1 MQRQTVQVQTRADYN
16 TFVAHLYHLSINIG
30 LASAC
35 RALGINV
42 ERGKKIAQRRG
53 FNISKV
59 REGRGQFPAPVPT
72 SPFAIEATN
81 QVVQHYGDRAKISAT
96 IAGAKAMEHLA
107 DSPADQLVK
116 PGNSIA
122 ADQWTKAVDRAAGWT
137 QSRAAGANVAVQVN
151 ITPPSEAER
160 AERRSVHAKL
170 DEITRALAR

>member
-1 MQRQTVQVQTRADYN
+1 
-16 TFVAHLYHLSINIG
+16 
-30 LASAC
+30 
-35 RALGINV
+35 
-42 ERGKKIAQRRG
+42 
-53 FNISKV
+53 
-59 REGRGQFPAPVPT
+59 
-72 SPFAIEATN
+72 
-81 QVVQHYGDRAKISAT
+81 
-96 IAGAKAMEHLA
+96 MEHLA